1 MLRAPVPTYTPSVRQ
16 STPGRRSSPS
26 ASLSS
31 AESSPASSLS
41 TKEQRQQQLQALQR
55 QQQLQYK
62 IQRRQQRQLQ
72 ELEEQQQYLSTDR
85 CDKDRQQAVSGQPTW
100 ASQEIK
106 DTWINVADEIGDKDI
121 SAQWER
127 HHSRL
132 SDKHMDTSATKLLE
146 DETPPKIMDGWHLDD
161 LDDDHRSPTPP
172 TATTTTTATNT
183 RFNEQNDRNIA
194 KNNNDNTASNE
205 NNIKTKTAHGYVHM
219 GTERA
224 TKGTV
229 RPRSRDEA
237 QDLKNGNSNVHG
249 DHEHVRKNS
258 STPHKGSNGSKYPW
272 RDSKHETI
280 FTDLTDEQSNKTQLR
295 DHGAL
300 ATTPRPQPIVRK
312 SSQQDDQIS
321 EADSYL
327 SLGDIIDA
335 VNNGDGSMDP
345 ARSSKFKQAKQRLA
359 ELSLSQ
365 QDMQDDQD
373 GLSSPLTDSTA
384 SRTFQNNQEA
394 FRQQR
399 LRVISAA
406 SRIDL
411 NDNRSF
417 ALSGEKRDAANT
429 NTNPTGSRDT
439 EIGDR
444 GSTTSRDS
452 VYRDSLSGSTLGSAG
467 FQAQL
472 EGIKKHEL
480 ATVLTVLNS
489 ATVAQLFPES
499 EENASRILPYNVN
512 AKSPIPNTKQEDVSV
527 TRQLPGAAA
536 TPDVILSEDADATPR
551 PRTRIYNS
559 SSRRINPENDIA
571 RAKQYANLASRGL
584 SKQAS
589 SFVEELANA
598 TAMKSATDISFK
610 NNTPSPESRKSE
622 RQAVSDHIPS
632 TINERR
638 ESAEV
643 DADQQEQL
651 KREVAFRGVSSLQ
664 QQEDKNVGVDD
675 AERSDTEV
683 DDLGL
688 LAGSR
693 AMEIAFKSLQD
704 LDVSI
709 DLNSIRRA
717 QTDDEDGD
725 GYLSEVMLPSK
736 PKRRGEY
743 SLKWENQLDADTSSR
758 HGFNT
763 SFSRSRSFSNP
774 ASGGMVA
781 EQSSFSHAE
790 EKLVHFITALNPWD
804 EWDQV
809 KSLDLTKRQ
818 VESTIKLN
826 NLVPNLEVLIL
837 NDNQVPYLTGVPKS
851 VKTLQVRSNLLDD
864 LTNFSHLSNLQYL
877 DISHNSIQDLTGLS
891 CLVHLRELMAVGN
904 KIKSLS
910 ALQQMDGLIRLDVS
924 HNCLTSLDF
933 RWSKL
938 QRLEYLNASY
948 NRIEQLDNLESLAG
962 LIHANL
968 ARNCIEDISLLQP
981 LRRLRILRL
990 SENKLVTFDATP
1002 FPGLRTLY
1010 LDDNRLQVLENC
1022 QKLTRLENFS
1032 ARDQE
1037 GEGIAIDMLEFI
1049 NSRKLYLSGNPI
1061 HALYFEMGFYRLEY
1075 LEICAGCL
1083 SELPIDFATLFPNL
1097 RGLNLSY
1104 NGLDSISA
1112 LDGLHRLRRLIFVGN
1127 NLKSFSDVLSLVKRM
1142 RSLVTLD
1149 LRHNPLTSN
1158 MYPAM
1163 SIRQGSKYQDTYR
1176 TNQNSETELDWRRRD
1191 VGFRRALPDAM
1202 YVKRSVYRSAIL
1214 KSCKRLEWFDGG
1226 SIQAKERERAP
1237 VVLGDMLDN
1246 YGWNYL
1252 VNNRREDEEEDYEY
1266 DVENGEYYYE
1276 GPVDQQQ
1283 QQEAEWLYNQARM
1296 NQDDGEEEDEH
1307 DVEFD
1312 GRDPEDIT
1320 DDSKRHG
1327 SSVDS
1332 ESLNG
1337 QHHQRQL
1344 QHPYAPKS
1352 PSRLSGV
1359 YQQQQPR
1366 RLRPSPEYQVSSPSP
1381 KAVVVTKKPSKQ
1393 PTSAEYPMEND
1404 VAGDDEEGDD
1414 AHCERSSDKRSAV
1427 RTWRDEVNEVSHRRS
1442 PRVRTSVGSSTAI
1455 SSATGSQETRSRSQQ
1470 LRRGSDK
1477 GSVSGSDSGSGSQ
1490 NGSVRAARGQEI
1502 STIAV
1507 ANNSGERN
1515 RLSPQGHRPS
1525 ARRLSTP
1532 VLPSPHIHQSPQVF
1546 AQRPSSVLVRG
1557 RTPNRTSSR
1566 QGSQV
1571 LLRSRSQHGMVG
1583 LENGEFTATQMQQ
1596 QHQLSMSPMG
1606 GPSGMTASGTILRP
1620 SQYKRRSSS
1629 VYRSRML
1636 GENEGVAQS
1645 PGGNHGPMSM
1655 SMSAHVLTQSQSPV
1669 AGMTHNNMHSPFGF
1683 GKGSVPN
1690 TPSRGGGG
1698 RASRVSLGQGPHH
1711 YPQTLARDMELSE
1724 MEN

>member
-864 LTNFSHLSNLQYL
+864 LTNFSHLSNL
-877 DISHNSIQDLTGLS
+877 
-891 CLVHLRELMAVGN
+891 
-904 KIKSLS
+904 
-910 ALQQMDGLIRLDVS
+910 
-924 HNCLTSLDF
+924 
-933 RWSKL
+933 
-938 QRLEYLNASY
+938 
-948 NRIEQLDNLESLAG
+948 
-962 LIHANL
+962 
-968 ARNCIEDISLLQP
+968 
-981 LRRLRILRL
+981 
-990 SENKLVTFDATP
+990 
-1002 FPGLRTLY
+1002 
-1010 LDDNRLQVLENC
+1010 
-1022 QKLTRLENFS
+1022 
-1032 ARDQE
+1032 
-1037 GEGIAIDMLEFI
+1037 
-1049 NSRKLYLSGNPI
+1049 
-1061 HALYFEMGFYRLEY
+1061 
-1075 LEICAGCL
+1075 
-1083 SELPIDFATLFPNL
+1083 
-1097 RGLNLSY
+1097 
-1104 NGLDSISA
+1104 
-1112 LDGLHRLRRLIFVGN
+1112 
-1127 NLKSFSDVLSLVKRM
+1127 
-1142 RSLVTLD
+1142 
-1149 LRHNPLTSN
+1149 
-1158 MYPAM
+1158 
-1163 SIRQGSKYQDTYR
+1163 
-1176 TNQNSETELDWRRRD
+1176 
-1191 VGFRRALPDAM
+1191 
-1202 YVKRSVYRSAIL
+1202 
-1214 KSCKRLEWFDGG
+1214 
-1226 SIQAKERERAP
+1226 
-1237 VVLGDMLDN
+1237 
-1246 YGWNYL
+1246 
-1252 VNNRREDEEEDYEY
+1252 
-1266 DVENGEYYYE
+1266 
-1276 GPVDQQQ
+1276 
-1283 QQEAEWLYNQARM
+1283 
-1296 NQDDGEEEDEH
+1296 
-1307 DVEFD
+1307 
-1312 GRDPEDIT
+1312 
-1320 DDSKRHG
+1320 
-1327 SSVDS
+1327 
-1332 ESLNG
+1332 
-1337 QHHQRQL
+1337 
-1344 QHPYAPKS
+1344 
-1352 PSRLSGV
+1352 
-1359 YQQQQPR
+1359 
-1366 RLRPSPEYQVSSPSP
+1366 
-1381 KAVVVTKKPSKQ
+1381 
-1393 PTSAEYPMEND
+1393 
-1404 VAGDDEEGDD
+1404 
-1414 AHCERSSDKRSAV
+1414 
-1427 RTWRDEVNEVSHRRS
+1427 
-1442 PRVRTSVGSSTAI
+1442 
-1455 SSATGSQETRSRSQQ
+1455 
-1470 LRRGSDK
+1470 
-1477 GSVSGSDSGSGSQ
+1477 
-1490 NGSVRAARGQEI
+1490 
-1502 STIAV
+1502 
-1507 ANNSGERN
+1507 
-1515 RLSPQGHRPS
+1515 
-1525 ARRLSTP
+1525 
-1532 VLPSPHIHQSPQVF
+1532 
-1546 AQRPSSVLVRG
+1546 
-1557 RTPNRTSSR
+1557 
-1566 QGSQV
+1566 
-1571 LLRSRSQHGMVG
+1571 
-1583 LENGEFTATQMQQ
+1583 
-1596 QHQLSMSPMG
+1596 
-1606 GPSGMTASGTILRP
+1606 
-1620 SQYKRRSSS
+1620 
-1629 VYRSRML
+1629 
-1636 GENEGVAQS
+1636 
-1645 PGGNHGPMSM
+1645 
-1655 SMSAHVLTQSQSPV
+1655 
-1669 AGMTHNNMHSPFGF
+1669 
-1683 GKGSVPN
+1683 
-1690 TPSRGGGG
+1690 
-1698 RASRVSLGQGPHH
+1698 
-1711 YPQTLARDMELSE
+1711 
-1724 MEN
+1724 